1 MARPARSAEDTSIN
15 WYSVLRPHPAPTASS
30 PAAANA
36 NEPRNSTKIWA
47 VFCGCSDLR
56 PPGVTTH
63 TYCTTRIHGQFE
75 KGDTQIIP
83 TESACAANA
92 SDQRGDPIRRDRSPG
107 HGNFTRTDESVSNL
121 VSGEISVRKARSHH
135 RPQATHGPAR
145 PVADHFSRYPE
156 GIWKKIVEDRGT
168 SPRPPHS
175 AKSRPLRRQNHSR
188 ELLECA
194 PCSGV

>member
-1 MARPARSAEDTSIN
+1 MPTSQGTRRRSGP
-15 WYSVLRPHPAPTASS
+15 YSVDVAIFVHPVSLPT
-30 PAAANA
+30 
-36 NEPRNSTKIWA
+36 
-47 VFCGCSDLR
+47 
-56 PPGVTTH
+56 H
-63 TYCTTRIHGQFE
+63 CTTRTHGQFE

-135 RPQATHGPAR
+135 RPQTTHGPAR
-145 PVADHFSRYPE
+145 PVAEHFSRYPE
-156 GIWKKIVEDRGT
+156 GIRKKIVEDHGT

-175 AKSRPLRRQNHSR
+175 AKKPA
-188 ELLECA
+188 A
-194 PCSGV
+194 PASKSFARIT

>member
-1 MARPARSAEDTSIN
+1 MARPARSAEGTSIN

-47 VFCGCSDLR
+47 VFCGCSDLH

-75 KGDTQIIP
+75 KGDTQII
-83 TESACAANA
+83 
-92 SDQRGDPIRRDRSPG
+92 QRGDPVRRDRSPG
-107 HGNFTRTDESVSNL
+107 HGTVTLTDESVSNL

-135 RPQATHGPAR
+135 RPQTTHGPAR

>member
-1 MARPARSAEDTSIN
+1 MARPACSAEDTSIN
-15 WYSVLRPHPAPTASS
+15 WCSVLRPHPVPMASS

-47 VFCGCSDLR
+47 VFCGCSDVR

-63 TYCTTRIHGQFE
+63 THCTTRIHGQFE
-75 KGDTQIIP
+75 KGDKQIIP

-107 HGNFTRTDESVSNL
+107 HGNFTRTDESVSDL

-135 RPQATHGPAR
+135 RPQTTHGPAR
-145 PVADHFSRYPE
+145 PVAEHFSRYPE
-156 GIWKKIVEDRGT
+156 GIRKKIVEDHGT

-175 AKSRPLRRQNHSR
+175 AKKPA
-188 ELLECA
+188 A
-194 PCSGV
+194 PASKSFARIT

>member
-1 MARPARSAEDTSIN
+1 MNLEKIMIKTAKPLIFLLTVITLVSLAC
-15 WYSVLRPHPAPTASS
+15 SVDLFGTPTPAPQQ
-30 PAAANA
+30 PA
-36 NEPRNSTKIWA
+36 
-47 VFCGCSDLR
+47 
-56 PPGVTTH
+56 
-63 TYCTTRIHGQFE
+63 
-75 KGDTQIIP
+75 
-83 TESACAANA
+83 
-92 SDQRGDPIRRDRSPG
+92 
-107 HGNFTRTDESVSNL
+107 TDESVSNL
-121 VSGEISVRKARSHH
+121 VSGEISVWKARSHH

-156 GIWKKIVEDRGT
+156 GIRKKIVEDRGT